1 MHHEPMKKWRKRLG
15 YFIAGLLLLAAL
27 LAWEGRA
34 IAMLH
39 LLGGIHLTSP
49 DPDFRK
55 LESRLP
61 LDSPTLAEMY
71 EGLPHPYWDKAGF
84 ARELWTTS
92 NQSIA
97 GHRFYKKL
105 ARPSPEVQAV
115 LLDVLNRKE
124 SFEPYPGPKMCG
136 GYHADF
142 AVRLES
148 HGKSTWFLVCLGCH
162 EVIVHAD
169 GKELICDLER
179 HAARRLEEA
188 WMDFQG
194 HPFSMLDTRL
204 PLRQEALDE
213 WDFIGKEAWNDP
225 WTTTAEGTRLRLQD
239 LAVKPAAGESQE
251 EMGYWRLTE
260 ETHPSAESAGRQMQR
275 IDKAR
280 AKKKGQGRWQEGFAH
295 GDKFYWIWV
304 YDERALDEGLRLLNG
319 LRRYCEETP
328 THEVRFYK

>member
-1 MHHEPMKKWRKRLG
+1 MKRWRKRLG
-15 YFIAGLLLLAAL
+15 YLTAGLLFLAAL

-39 LLGGIHLTSP
+39 LLGGIHLPAP
-49 DPDFRK
+49 DPDFAK

-61 LDSPTLAEMY
+61 LDSPSLAEMY
-71 EGLPHPYWDKAGF
+71 EGLPHPREAGEF

-97 GHRFYKKL
+97 GHRFYKKP

-142 AVRLES
+142 AARLES
-148 HGKSTWFLVCLGCH
+148 GGKSIWFLVCLGCH
-162 EVIVHAD
+162 EVIIQAD
-169 GKELICDLER
+169 GKEMICDLESR
-179 HAARRLEEA
+179 AARRLEEA

-194 HPFSMLDTRL
+194 LPFSILETRL
-204 PLRQEALDE
+204 PLRQEALGA
-213 WDFIGKEAWNDP
+213 WGFIGKEAWNDP
-225 WTTTAEGTRLRLQD
+225 WATTTEGTRLRLQD
-239 LAVKPAAGESQE
+239 LAVKAAAGESQE

-260 ETHPSAESAGRQMQR
+260 ESHPSEKSAGRQMQR
-275 IDKAR
+275 MEKAR

-295 GDKFYWIWV
+295 GDKVYWIWV
-304 YDERALDEGLRLLNG
+304 YDERALDEGLRFLDR
-319 LRRYCEETP
+319 LRRYCEETS

>member
-1 MHHEPMKKWRKRLG
+1 MKKWRKRLG
-15 YFIAGLLLLAAL
+15 YFTAGLVLLAAL

-34 IAMLH
+34 IAMIRFTGKAHTPLVDRNFTKLAS
-39 LLGGIHLTSP
+39 LLPQAGPVLG
-49 DPDFRK
+49 
-55 LESRLP
+55 
-61 LDSPTLAEMY
+61 EMY
-71 EGLPHPYWDKAGF
+71 EGLPHPKWDRNEF
-84 ARELWTTS
+84 LSELWTSS
-92 NQSIA
+92 NQSIQ
-97 GHRFYKKL
+97 GYRFYK
-105 ARPSPEVQAV
+105 RPAAPSASVQAT
-115 LLDVLNRKE
+115 LLDVLARKE
-124 SFEPYPGPKMCG
+124 FFQPYPGPKMCG

-194 HPFSMLDTRL
+194 HPFNMLDTRL

-213 WDFIGKEAWNDP
+213 WVFIGKEAWNDP
-225 WTTTAEGTRLRLQD
+225 WTTTTEGTRLRLQD

-275 IDKAR
+275 IDKSR

-319 LRRYCEETP
+319 LRRYCEVTP